1 MHGRKCITGL
11 GLSGF
16 KDSCRPQCVLSP
28 LKARGS
34 RYESS
39 ASAQGTM
46 PADMLPCHDGDDPSG
61 TVSQNKPFKTL
72 LRSWYLTTATEKE
85 LIQEPTVVAWLANVF
100 SSSVDYLF
108 ILLSPLLSDAF

>member
-1 MHGRKCITGL
+1 M
-11 GLSGF
+11 
-16 KDSCRPQCVLSP
+16 LSP

-46 PADMLPCHDGDDPSG
+46 PAHMLPCHDGDDPSG
-61 TVSQNKPFKTL
+61 TVSQNKPFNTL
-72 LRSWYLTTATEKE
+72 LRSWYLTTATKKE
-85 LIQEPTVVAWLANVF
+85 LIQEQIVAAWLANVF

-108 ILLSPLLSDAF
+108 ILLSPLLSEAF